1 MISRWL
7 KGIFTVLLV
16 TSLSFAVLDFV
27 PGSFLE
33 LRRLNYGESSGGQRA
48 YAQFEKEFN
57 EKFHIDWPLWRRLG
71 FFFNGVING
80 ESSPS
85 YQNLETPIYTQIA
98 AKIPVTF
105 SVAFG
110 GVLVSMVFGIPLG
123 VLAAR
128 WKNTWP
134 DYFIMGI
141 SLSGLALPPYLI
153 AVGLILLFSVVLSR
167 LGFYS
172 LVLPAGGWGEFKH
185 LILPSL
191 ALGWGTMSIIS
202 KYVRSSIIET
212 LDQDFIRTAY
222 AKGLSKW
229 RVLFVHA
236 LKPSLIPLI
245 SIIGSQIATLIV
257 GSVLVEE
264 VFRLQGLGSEFIKA
278 AMYRDTPLLAYITL
292 ILSGT
297 VVFFN
302 VFADSLYR
310 WVDPRIGK
318 DL

>member
-1 MISRWL
+1 
-7 KGIFTVLLV
+7 
-16 TSLSFAVLDFV
+16 
-27 PGSFLE
+27 
-33 LRRLNYGESSGGQRA
+33 
-48 YAQFEKEFN
+48 
-57 EKFHIDWPLWRRLG
+57 
-71 FFFNGVING
+71 
-80 ESSPS
+80 
-85 YQNLETPIYTQIA
+85 
-98 AKIPVTF
+98 
-105 SVAFG
+105 
-110 GVLVSMVFGIPLG
+110 
-123 VLAAR
+123 
-128 WKNTWP
+128 
-134 DYFIMGI
+134 
-141 SLSGLALPPYLI
+141 
-153 AVGLILLFSVVLSR
+153 
-167 LGFYS
+167 
-172 LVLPAGGWGEFKH
+172 
-185 LILPSL
+185 SL